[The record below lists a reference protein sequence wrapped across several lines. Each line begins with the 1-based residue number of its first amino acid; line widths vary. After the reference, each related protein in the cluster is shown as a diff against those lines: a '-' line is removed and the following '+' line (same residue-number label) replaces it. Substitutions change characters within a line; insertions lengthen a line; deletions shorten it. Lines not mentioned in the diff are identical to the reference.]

1 MAVMVAFFTTSFVSC
16 LLRLYVRGFIVRAL
30 KLDDW
35 FMALAMVRLPVNCN
49 DNPRRLWTF
58 IDLVIDDFH
67 HVYRFHD
74 LRYHT
79 RHRTTPSQSGNSTD
93 HWSYDGKVF

>member
-35 FMALAMVRLPVNCN
+35 FMTLAMVRLPINC
-49 DNPRRLWTF
+49 DHDPSRLWTF
-58 IDLVIDDFH
+58 IDYILDYLYSVFC
-67 HVYRFHD
+67 FLD
-74 LRYHT
+74 LWYHAG
-79 RHRTTPSQSGNSTD
+79 HRTTPSQSGDSTD
-93 HWSYDGKVF
+93 H